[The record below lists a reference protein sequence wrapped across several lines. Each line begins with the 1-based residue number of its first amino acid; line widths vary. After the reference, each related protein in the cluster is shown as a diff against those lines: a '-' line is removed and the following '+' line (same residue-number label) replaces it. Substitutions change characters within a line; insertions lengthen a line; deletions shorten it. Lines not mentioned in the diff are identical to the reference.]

1 MGNLW
6 ILRKEE
12 KNMKSLQLRK
22 NWDYTKQ
29 IFLIKQD
36 VKGICRNE
44 LSYNEKNS
52 RRKMNQQ

>member
-1 MGNLW
+1 MW

-12 KNMKSLQLRK
+12 KNMKPLQLRI
-22 NWDYTKQ
+22 NWDYTKH

-36 VKGICRNE
+36 VKGVCRNE

-52 RRKMNQQ
+52 GRKMNQQ